1 MEADTGF
8 VGPGQDKKEFS
19 SDEKLMAFGVK
30 GQNMRLFDVFLLGPL
45 MVLGGLKAR
54 KEAPVIGTLLSLFG
68 LTTIYYN
75 GRNYLKVKDAAL
87 FHEFAPSLFRRSSLS
102 FQRTSSPF
110 REGNGPKL
118 NLVSPKYAHLNRV
131 GLGNRSSLPSQLG
144 FLFGPKGGLQ
154 ACPRRPLTESFT
166 MANTRIPLD
175 IAFLNKCG
183 RVLEIRRM
191 PPPGSL
197 AMITPPAKTTYAVE
211 ANAGWFEINKVKVGD
226 LATGTGLSLCSGDQ
240 YNIRSGR
247 CG

>member
-1 MEADTGF
+1 MEAEIGF

-19 SDEKLMAFGVK
+19 SDEKLIAFGVK
-30 GQNMRLFDVFLLGPL
+30 GQNMRLFDVFFLGPL

-54 KEAPVIGTLLSLFG
+54 KEAPVVGTLLSFFG

-75 GRNYLKVKDAAL
+75 GRNYLKVKDSAL

-102 FQRTSSPF
+102 FQKTSPPF

-118 NLVSPKYAHLNRV
+118 NLVSPKYPYLNRI
-131 GLGNRSSLPSQLG
+131 GLSNRSSLPSQLG
-144 FLFGPKGGLQ
+144 FLFGPTGGPQ
-154 ACPRRPLTESFT
+154 ACPRRPLTQSFT

-183 RVLEIRRM
+183 KVLEIRRM
-191 PPPGSL
+191 PKPGSFAL
-197 AMITPPAKTTYAVE
+197 IAPPPKSVYAVE
-211 ANAGWFEINKVKVGD
+211 ANAGWFELNKVRAGD
-226 LATGTGLSLCSGDQ
+226 LAVGTALGLCAGDQ
-240 YNIRSGR
+240 YNIRRGR